1 MTQLNNNEWWFSSL
15 FRLAGY
21 GLLALSLFNIVD
33 IFIPPRFTDPV
44 WEFQMGR
51 NLVESAPVSLLGLV
65 LVLSAEKSF
74 RFFKFLSGACLV
86 VGVLFL
92 LLLPLGVS
100 CTWRLDQQNKL
111 KLTQQAAQLQQL
123 KDQVSKATTAQE
135 IGNILTRLSPQSRPP
150 EINNPQQL
158 KSKLLSEIAQAEKK
172 VNAQAEANIANT
184 RLLLVKNALKWNLGA
199 LVCGVVFLSIWRSTS
214 RVLKANRGRV

>member
-1 MTQLNNNEWWFSSL
+1 MTQLNSNEWWFSSL

-21 GLLALSLFNIVD
+21 GLLALSLFDIVD

-65 LVLSAEKSF
+65 LVLSSEKSF

-100 CTWRLDQQNKL
+100 CTWRLDQQNQL
-111 KLTQQAAQLQQL
+111 KLTQQATQLQQL
-123 KDQVSKATTAQE
+123 KDQVSKATTAE
-135 IGNILTRLSPQSRPP
+135 DLGNILTRLSPQGRPP
-150 EINNPQQL
+150 EINNPQQI

-199 LVCGVVFLSIWRSTS
+199 LVCGVVFLSLWRSTS